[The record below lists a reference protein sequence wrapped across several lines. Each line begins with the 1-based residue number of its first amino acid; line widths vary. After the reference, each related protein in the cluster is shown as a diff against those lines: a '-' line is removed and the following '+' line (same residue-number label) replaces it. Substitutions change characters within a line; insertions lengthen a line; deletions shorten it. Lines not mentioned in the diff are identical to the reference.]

1 MNYQSSGGGGQKEDD
16 GLSTQFKVIIPELRD
31 TIFKSCEGLESEM
44 EVLFFPEGGNM
55 GAPKTARGHQRVSR
69 LSFGQGTSGGESGK
83 TIFDWYLE
91 VCDSSKPL
99 QKKTLSITITD
110 REGRKLTEWRVTN
123 AWPCRWSA
131 PLLSHENVAATVE
144 YVSFA
149 HEGIERKK

>member
-1 MNYQSSGGGGQKEDD
+1 MSYATASDEGKE
-16 GLSTQFKVIIPELRD
+16 GLSTQFKVVIPELRD
-31 TIFKSCEGLESEM
+31 MVFKSCEGLESEI
-44 EVLFFPEGGNM
+44 EVIHFNEGGNL
-55 GAPKTARGHQRVSR
+55 GAPRTARGAQRVSR
-69 LSFGQGTSGGESGK
+69 LSFGQGTSGSDSGK

-91 VCDSSKPL
+91 VCDTSKPL

-110 REGRKLTEWRVTN
+110 REGKKLTEWRVLN

-131 PLLSHENVAATVE
+131 PLMSHENASIAVE